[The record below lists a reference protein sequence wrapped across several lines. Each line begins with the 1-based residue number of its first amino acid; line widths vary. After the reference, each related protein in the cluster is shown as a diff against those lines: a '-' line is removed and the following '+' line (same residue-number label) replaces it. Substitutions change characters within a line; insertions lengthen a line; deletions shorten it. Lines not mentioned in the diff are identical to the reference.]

1 MYLPRKRSAISS
13 ERKYIAHIIMKTILI
28 YSIIKDKYN
37 KINAII
43 INNILFRVTLLNYS
57 RLLTMNNEKI
67 IARRV

>member
-1 MYLPRKRSAISS
+1 
-13 ERKYIAHIIMKTILI
+13 MKTILI